1 LTAPE
6 WLPLRPDLAGQT
18 AYGAPQ
24 LEVPVQLNTNENPY
38 PPSPAL
44 VRAITDAVA
53 EVAGTLNRYPDR
65 DAAALR
71 EDLARYLG
79 HGLTAGQVWAAN
91 GSNEIIQQLLQAF
104 GGPGAV
110 ALGFEPSYSM
120 HPLIALATCTPWVQG
135 ARDSDFGLD
144 PGRAVGVIAAQRPAV
159 TFLTSPNNPT
169 GGALPIEVIDAVC
182 AAAPGIVVVDEAYG
196 EFARDGTPS
205 ALTLLGRRP
214 RLVVT
219 RTMSKAFALAG
230 ARVGYLAADPEV
242 IRALL
247 LVRLP
252 YHLSAVTQAV
262 ARAALRHKDEP
273 LATVQAIRAER
284 DALVSWL
291 RSRRLAV
298 ADSDANFVLFG
309 EFTDRRAVWQ
319 ALLDRGV
326 LIRETGPAAWLR
338 VSVGTPAEM
347 AAFKEALDEALDETQ
362 DETQD
367 AGPGW
372 AQRPTGALGSTGK
385 ALGSTGKGAG
395 R

>member
-1 LTAPE
+1 MTAPE

-24 LEVPVQLNTNENPY
+24 LDVPVQLNTNENPY

-144 PGRAVGVIAAQRPAV
+144 PGRAVSVIAAEQPAV

-326 LIRETGPAAWLR
+326 LIRETGPPGWLR
-338 VSVGTPAEM
+338 VTVGTPAEM
-347 AAFKEALDEALDETQ
+347 AAFRDALGAVLDRRVPAWEGCWHEEGQ
-362 DETQD
+362 DRAGHQGD
-367 AGPGW
+367 QGPGR
-372 AQRPTGALGSTGK
+372 A
-385 ALGSTGKGAG
+385 
-395 R
+395 